1 MIEKATDKYQTNRYK
16 SADELID
23 DLDNIEFITKVMG
36 GTALNTDEEKADDE
50 SNQLSTEAKKDLIR
64 NEYHNQKKKTDKTK
78 IFIIVA
84 AVIVVIAAAVG
95 LGFATGLFGDRST

>member
-1 MIEKATDKYQTNRYK
+1 MYK
-16 SADELID
+16 RQ
-23 DLDNIEFITKVMG
+23 
-36 GTALNTDEEKADDE
+36 ALNTDEEKADDE
-50 SNQLSTEAKKDLIR
+50 SNQLSAEAKKDLIR

-95 LGFATGLFGDRST
+95 LGFATGPVSYTHLDVYKRQREG